1 MRNSFRAYCTA
12 LVLMMACT
20 MAASFAWAATPVREQ
35 GLSMHMMPKR
45 VADLQGRKWGF
56 IVAYATYLQPEKR
69 QPVLQ
74 SAEEVWEF
82 VHKQDHTVQ
91 QNGIWIV
98 VTHPDAYSA
107 SEHALLE
114 AVKAMCRQKK
124 IPLFIARAAQLPHGW
139 QRYDNLPSTN
149 FNF

>member
-1 MRNSFRAYCTA
+1 MCRTCITMPSWIWNKTGGKA
-12 LVLMMACT
+12 LPTRRGSRV
-20 MAASFAWAATPVREQ
+20 AATSLMEQ
-35 GLSMHMMPKR
+35 ASASL
-45 VADLQGRKWGF
+45 LQDVLHGAGSD
-56 IVAYATYLQPEKR
+56 
-69 QPVLQ
+69 LQ

-82 VHKQDHTVQ
+82 VHKQDHAVQ

-98 VTHPDAYSA
+98 VTHPEAYSA

-139 QRYDNLPSTN
+139 QRYDNLPSTH